1 MISLGLVKGA
11 CLAILSG
18 AWADTP
24 AGTPNRSTA
33 KPIRLALRYDDC
45 SALSPGDLE
54 DRILA
59 ACART
64 GVPVTF
70 GVIPEPGPEP
80 DSGPGS
86 ANSGLGDPGSGGNL
100 GMPADR
106 IAKLTSA
113 ARSGVLEIAL
123 HGCTHRSRVP
133 GSKSE
138 FAGVAAEEQDS
149 LIARGLMLLKPLE
162 PAPRTFIPPWNAYDG
177 ATMAALER
185 HGVRTL
191 SAIAGGP
198 WKIGS
203 RPAALAFLPSTCVVP
218 EIRAAVAEA
227 RRRGGGIIVPY
238 FHPYDFKEM
247 NPERGLFTF
256 AEFESDL
263 AWIGAQPDI
272 ETATL
277 GAWQNLPEAR
287 PQVYSGYSRWHTLAP
302 SGLERTLRPAYRV
315 YPFAAFPVAGGGL
328 WLRLSILSGYFAAA
342 LPVLALARYLSR
354 FLSR

>member
-18 AWADTP
+18 AWADAS
-24 AGTPNRSTA
+24 AGPPNRSAA

-70 GVIPEPGPEP
+70 GVIPDPAMG
-80 DSGPGS
+80 GS
-86 ANSGLGDPGSGGNL
+86 L

-106 IAKLTSA
+106 IARLTAA

-138 FAGVAAEEQDS
+138 FAGVAAEDQDS
-149 LIARGLMLLKPLE
+149 LIARGLELLKPLE

-198 WKIGS
+198 WRIGS
-203 RPAALAFLPSTCVVP
+203 RPANLAFLPSTCVVP
-218 EIRAAVAEA
+218 EIRASVAEA
-227 RRRGGGIIVPY
+227 RRHGGGIIVPY

-247 NPERGLFTF
+247 NPARGLFTF
-256 AEFESDL
+256 AEFESAL
-263 AWIGAQPDI
+263 EWIAAQPDI
-272 ETATL
+272 ETGTL
-277 GAWQNLPEAR
+277 GAWRDLPEAR
-287 PQVYSGYSRWHTLAP
+287 PQIYSGYSRWHTLAP
-302 SGLERTLRPAYRV
+302 SGLERMLRPAYRV
-315 YPFAAFPVAGGGL
+315 YPFAAFPVAGGSL
-328 WLRLSILSGYFAAA
+328 WLRLAILGGYFAAA
-342 LPVLALARYLSR
+342 LPVLVLLRYLSR